1 MQFWPVQYGEVRIE
15 VGWPEAERPRLQG
28 KWSRLRKV
36 CWSGSHP
43 GPFVQDMLTIWA
55 GLNPC
60 SAFLSFEF
68 FLAWI
73 LSFFFFFLSQCQ
85 HQFRA
90 MSESYSESCSAV
102 SHCLQSHGLYRN
114 SPGQNT
120 GVGSLSL
127 LQGIF
132 PIQGLNPGL
141 PHCRWFLY
149 QLSHKGSPRILEWV
163 VYLFSSRSSKLEFP
177 SCDRYNS
184 PKRCPQSNLCV
195 CYFTW

>member
-60 SAFLSFEF
+60 SAFLSFEL

-73 LSFFFFFLSQCQ
+73 LSFFFFFS
-85 HQFRA
+85 FRSVNISLGPWVKVKVKVAQLCPTVCKA
-90 MSESYSESCSAV
+90 MVYTGI
-102 SHCLQSHGLYRN
+102 LQA
-114 SPGQNT
+114 
-120 GVGSLSL
+120 
-127 LQGIF
+127 
-132 PIQGLNPGL
+132 
-141 PHCRWFLY
+141 
-149 QLSHKGSPRILEWV
+149 RILEWV
-163 VYLFSSRSSKLEFP
+163 ASPFSRGSSQSRGWTQVSRIAGDF
-177 SCDRYNS
+177 
-184 PKRCPQSNLCV
+184 
-195 CYFTW
+195 FTSWATREAQEYWSG